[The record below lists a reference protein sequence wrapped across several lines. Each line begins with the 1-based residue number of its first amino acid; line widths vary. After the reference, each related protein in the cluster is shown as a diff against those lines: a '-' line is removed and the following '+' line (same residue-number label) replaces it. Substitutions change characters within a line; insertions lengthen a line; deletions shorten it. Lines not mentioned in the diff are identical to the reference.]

1 MTSSEMP
8 PSPDTVLFTDL
19 VGFTEYNDAFGDAAA
34 VEALDAQ
41 LAIARSA
48 LTGWLPPRRS

>member
-1 MTSSEMP
+1 MTSSELP
-8 PSPDTVLFTDL
+8 PSTDTVLFTDL

-41 LAIARSA
+41 LAIAR
-48 LTGWLPPRRS
+48 RR